1 MCLKGLIFFMKKIIF
16 VVLTIV
22 VALLV
27 YVNVNADEIVI
38 PTSAIRFRI
47 IANSN
52 SINDQKIKMKVKEY
66 VDNYLGKKLIDV
78 EDTDIA
84 KVIIENELDNLKSGI
99 KSILLKNNCNSD
111 FVVSYG
117 KNFFPDKLYKGIKYE
132 KGSYDSLVITLGN
145 GAGDNWWC
153 VLFPPL
159 CLLEVQDN
167 ELDDVE
173 YQFFVKK
180 IIDYIFE

>member
-1 MCLKGLIFFMKKIIF
+1 VFERVDFFMKKVIF
-16 VVLTIV
+16 IVLTIV

-38 PTSAIRFRI
+38 PSSAVRFRI

-52 SINDQKIKMKVKEY
+52 SIRDQKIKMEVKEY

-78 EDTDIA
+78 KNVSDA
-84 KVIIENELDNLKSGI
+84 KDIIEAELDNLKIGI
-99 KSILLKNNCNSD
+99 RSILLNNNSNSD
-111 FVVSYG
+111 FKINYG

-132 KGSYDSLVITLGN
+132 KGSYDSLVIILGSGN
-145 GAGDNWWC
+145 GDNWWC

-167 ELDDVE
+167 EIDEVE

-180 IIDYIFE
+180 IIDHIFE